1 MRVVNQFG
9 YSLIELLIGLSVSVM
24 VTLAALSLMT
34 SATVTQTRLDAKTS
48 LSLELSRLMTM
59 IESDISRAGLCY
71 QCGDAT
77 PFKTGDHLVLIDDID
92 ANREGQCIRFAYQQT
107 SVIAPLKKD
116 RDDVK
121 GFRFD
126 GQNQAIE
133 IYENHKDIANWSCQS
148 GYWRDISSRDI
159 VINALNFKRK
169 EATTPSKRIVTSLT
183 ITLSAALK
191 NAPHTQETL
200 SRTMVLH
207 NTMDLL

>member
-77 PFKTGDHLVLIDDID
+77 PF
-92 ANREGQCIRFAYQQT
+92 
-107 SVIAPLKKD
+107 
-116 RDDVK
+116 
-121 GFRFD
+121 
-126 GQNQAIE
+126 
-133 IYENHKDIANWSCQS
+133 
-148 GYWRDISSRDI
+148 
-159 VINALNFKRK
+159 
-169 EATTPSKRIVTSLT
+169 
-183 ITLSAALK
+183 
-191 NAPHTQETL
+191 
-200 SRTMVLH
+200 
-207 NTMDLL
+207 